1 MPVYGFSMI
10 SIETIPEGIRLGF
23 WLGHGWHWEQ
33 FDNMDDLWI
42 YAHKHGI
49 CLEDCDI
56 LKKKVAA

>member
-1 MPVYGFSMI
+1 MI
-10 SIETIPEGIRLGF
+10 YIENIPEGIRLGF

-33 FDNMDDLWI
+33 FANLDDLYI

-49 CLEDCDI
+49 CLDDCDF